1 MSRILWRGAIS
12 FGLVTIPVV
21 LKPATHSNTIDLDW
35 IDRRDMSPVGYQ
47 RINKRTGKAI
57 DSAHIAKGYQY
68 SKGEYVLLTEE
79 DFIQAN
85 VEATQT
91 VDIVSFVQAAEIP
104 PYYFE
109 TPYYLEPDRHGEKG
123 YALLRETMR
132 RTGYAALALVVIRAR
147 QHLAAVL
154 VSDQVLV
161 LNTMRFAEEIRAT
174 DELKL
179 PASGARGTGVSPREV
194 TMASKLV
201 EDMAESW
208 SPDQYHDT
216 YRADLMKRIDQ
227 RIAAGQTH
235 TVEEADSAPASP
247 RKSADIID
255 MMDLIRDSLAQR
267 KGGKAKPP
275 ARKPTTAAAKRSA
288 SKSTVK
294 SVGAKTS
301 TKSKTKSTKSADTA
315 HTARRKQA

>member
-21 LKPATHSNTIDLDW
+21 LKPASRNNTIDLDW

-47 RINKRTGKAI
+47 RINKRTGKAVESI
-57 DSAHIAKGYQY
+57 HIAKGYQY

-79 DFIQAN
+79 DFVKAN

-91 VDIVSFVQAAEIP
+91 VDIVSFVKAAEIP

-109 TPYYLEPDRHGEKG
+109 TPYYLEPDRHGAKG

-154 VSDQVLV
+154 VSDDVLV
-161 LNTMRFAEEIRAT
+161 MNTMRFSEEILSVDDLT
-174 DELKL
+174 I
-179 PASGARGTGVSPREV
+179 PANGARATGVSAREV
-194 TMASKLV
+194 DMAAKLV
-201 EDMAESW
+201 EDMAEPW
-208 SPDQYHDT
+208 SPEQYHDT
-216 YRADLMKRIDQ
+216 YRADLMKQIEKRID
-227 RIAAGQTH
+227 AGQTH
-235 TVEEADSAPASP
+235 SVEEADTPDAAP

-267 KGGKAKPP
+267 KGKSAPAKSAARKSTATAKKAP
-275 ARKPTTAAAKRSA
+275 ARKRTTSSGKSSAASSRS
-288 SKSTVK
+288 S
-294 SVGAKTS
+294 
-301 TKSKTKSTKSADTA
+301 DTP
-315 HTARRKQA
+315 RRKRA

>member
-1 MSRILWRGAIS
+1 MSRIIWRGAIS

-21 LKPATHSNTIDLDW
+21 LKPAAHSNTIDLDW
-35 IDRRDMSPVGYQ
+35 IDRRDLAPVGYQ
-47 RINKRTGKAI
+47 RINKRTGKPVE
-57 DSAHIAKGYQY
+57 SAHIAKGYQY

-91 VDIVSFVQAAEIP
+91 VDIVSFVQTTEIP
-104 PYYFE
+104 PYFFE
-109 TPYYLEPDRHGEKG
+109 TPYYLEPDRHGAKG

-161 LNTMRFAEEIRAT
+161 LNTMRFAEEILPA
-174 DELKL
+174 DELDL
-179 PASGARGTGVSPREV
+179 PASGTRGTGVTTREV
-194 TMASKLV
+194 GMAAKLV
-201 EDMAESW
+201 EDMAEPW
-208 SPDQYHDT
+208 SPDEYHDT
-216 YRADLMKRIDQ
+216 YRADLMKRIER

-235 TVEEADSAPASP
+235 TVAETAPADRTP

-255 MMDLIRDSLAQR
+255 MMDLIRSSIAQR
-267 KGGKAKPP
+267 QGKSTTRSKSA
-275 ARKPTTAAAKRSA
+275 ARKTAPAKRPGKTGSDGTRRKRAAAA
-288 SKSTVK
+288 
-294 SVGAKTS
+294 
-301 TKSKTKSTKSADTA
+301 
-315 HTARRKQA
+315 

>member
-1 MSRILWRGAIS
+1 MSRIIWRGAIS

-21 LKPATHSNTIDLDW
+21 LKPASHSNTIDLDW
-35 IDRRDMSPVGYQ
+35 IDRRDMAPVGYQ
-47 RINKRTGKAI
+47 RINKRTGKPVE
-57 DSAHIAKGYQY
+57 SAHISKGYQY

-104 PYYFE
+104 PYFFE
-109 TPYYLEPDRHGEKG
+109 TPYYLEPDRHGAKG

-161 LNTMRFAEEIRAT
+161 LNTMRFAEEILPV
-174 DELKL
+174 DELDL
-179 PASGARGTGVSPREV
+179 PASGTRGTGVTAREV
-194 TMASKLV
+194 GMAAKLV

-216 YRADLMKRIDQ
+216 YRADLMKRIER

-235 TVEEADSAPASP
+235 TVADTPPADTPP

-255 MMDLIRDSLAQR
+255 MMDLIRNSIAQR
-267 KGGKAKPP
+267 QGKSGT
-275 ARKPTTAAAKRSA
+275 R
-288 SKSTVK
+288 
-294 SVGAKTS
+294 
-301 TKSKTKSTKSADTA
+301 TKSATRKTA
-315 HTARRKQA
+315 TANTTSSKRPRKAGAESTRRKRASAA